1 MLAILYALGT
11 FVADL
16 CKSRSQLEAENV
28 FLRHQLN
35 LTLAVSVMSFPRFL
49 FVSNDRIGTLSLR
62 FRRSAAK
69 LLSRRH

>member
-35 LTLAVSVMSFPRFL
+35 LAFTAEAFSHSTAGQRPGVAGLDGPTVAVLA
-49 FVSNDRIGTLSLR
+49 
-62 FRRSAAK
+62 
-69 LLSRRH
+69 